1 MLNYAGPID
10 DGQKVLR
17 QVLGALPEP
26 AVNGVV
32 PKPYVAHQ
40 KMFDA
45 ALPHGRHYY
54 WKSHKL
60 GPLTDETI
68 SVVIDQA
75 EQITSPLSSVALFT
89 QGGAVARVPAD
100 ATAFANRDATHD
112 INIVGSWLPD
122 DTERRS
128 ACRLGPADVRR
139 APTLQQG
146 RVRELHERRRQ

>member
-1 MLNYAGPID
+1 
-10 DGQKVLR
+10 
-17 QVLGALPEP
+17 
-26 AVNGVV
+26 
-32 PKPYVAHQ
+32 
-40 KMFDA
+40 MFDT

-60 GPLTDETI
+60 GPLTDDTI

-75 EQITSPLSSVALFT
+75 TQITSPLSSIALFT

-122 DTERRS
+122 EPEPDRHLAWVRQMFDALQPFSKGVYVNFTSDDAGDRVQAAYS
-128 ACRLGPADVRR
+128 AEQWKRLVTLKSTYD
-139 APTLQQG
+139 PTNFFRLNANIPP
-146 RVRELHERRRQ
+146 ET